1 MAGQQAQDLNL
12 FRQLDPELRIP
23 LKVTD
28 AGRIR
33 SGKGGH
39 CREALPIRD
48 RHEFGLTLAIFP
60 ERLNPQRC
68 LDQGL
73 DPNLVVVDLVLVCP
87 LRPSAA
93 APDPSNGRTPR
104 TALVLHGSCS
114 SGLRLLS
121 IAAVARPVP
130 RTGRK

>member
-1 MAGQQAQDLNL
+1 M
-12 FRQLDPELRIP
+12 
-23 LKVTD
+23 D
-28 AGRIR
+28 AGRIG
-33 SGKGGH
+33 SGKSGH
-39 CREALPIRD
+39 CRNALPIRD
-48 RHEFGLTLAIFP
+48 RHELGLTLAIFP

-73 DPNLVVVDLVLVCP
+73 DPNLVVVRLVLVGP

-114 SGLRLLS
+114 SGQCLLS